1 VSRRTSLPVFGQSTG
16 STGATGA
23 AGSPGDDDG
32 PRPRDAHEAAEAAGA
47 RAELADPAVI
57 QTVWMRVLMDGLHRA
72 GVTDVVVSPGSRST
86 PLVFAAE
93 FLGMR
98 CHTIIDERS
107 AAFFALGRSRATG
120 APTALVCTSGT
131 AGAHYYPALIE
142 AAYAHVPLVVL
153 TADRPPE
160 LQGCAA
166 PQTID
171 QTAFFGHMVRH
182 FVDLGPPEAERMRL
196 RALRRKAI
204 QAVAL
209 ARGPVPGPVHVNV
222 PARKPLEPAPPRTA
236 ADLAMAERGDAV
248 CIEPA
253 PQVFTGPPRAP
264 DAAVDALAGACLAA
278 QRGLIACGPM
288 PPHLRDLGRM
298 VGALARATGF
308 PVLAE
313 AASQVRSGAHFGASF
328 GAAPEQPGLLC
339 DGFEALLASARFRA
353 RTRPDLILQIGPPL
367 TSSHLPGLLSENPGA
382 VRCVIAP
389 WGWNDPDSSAGVL
402 VMGDVIDTIER
413 LVARIE
419 ARSRGLAPVAQ
430 AGPVSPPALSA
441 GGAPAARAAWARR
454 FAAGNALVWRAV
466 DEVLAAGADS
476 AVMREGQAMRAALAA
491 VPAGALLA
499 LGNSL
504 PIRTVD
510 TYGRARPDGPAV
522 LSQRGANG
530 IDGLISSAAG
540 AASATSRP
548 VALILGDVSFAHDI
562 GGLASA
568 RLVGKRA
575 SLAVIVIDNQGGRIF
590 EQLPIAERGGALFS
604 THWLTPPAC
613 DVQAAA
619 AVFGHAYVRAENA
632 AALSDAVA
640 AALRPGAG
648 CTVIHAV
655 VAPESATADA
665 RRIQALVGAGVDEL
679 PGGEPG
685 TAQAG
690 QVA

>member
-1 VSRRTSLPVFGQSTG
+1 VSRRTSLPVLGAGNGQSGPG
-16 STGATGA
+16 SEHAGAGA
-23 AGSPGDDDG
+23 AAA
-32 PRPRDAHEAAEAAGA
+32 RAAAEAAEARPESAA
-47 RAELADPAVI
+47 PAVI

-72 GVTDVVVSPGSRST
+72 GITDVVVSPGSRST
-86 PLVFAAE
+86 PIVFAAE
-93 FLGMR
+93 FLGLR

-107 AAFFALGRSRATG
+107 AGFFALGRARATG

-131 AGAHYYPALIE
+131 AGAHYYPAIIE

-171 QTAFFGHMVRH
+171 QSALFGRMVRH

-196 RALRRKAI
+196 RSLRRKAV
-204 QAVAL
+204 QAVAM

-253 PQVFTGPPRAP
+253 PQVITSPPRAP
-264 DAAVDALAGACLAA
+264 DAALDALAGACVAA
-278 QRGLIACGPM
+278 RRGLIVCGPM
-288 PPHLRDLGRM
+288 PPHLRDLGRAAR
-298 VGALARATGF
+298 ALAGATGF
-308 PVLAE
+308 PLLAE
-313 AASQVRSGAHFGASF
+313 AASQVRFG
-328 GAAPEQPGLLC
+328 GPEQAELLC
-339 DGFEALLASARFRA
+339 DGFDALLASARFRA
-353 RTRPDLILQIGPPL
+353 RSQPELILQLGAPP
-367 TSSHLPGLLSENPGA
+367 TSSHLAGLMSENPGA

-402 VMGDVIDTIER
+402 VVADVIDTIER
-413 LVARIE
+413 LVARLQAQPRGAGASAQD
-419 ARSRGLAPVAQ
+419 ARNAQ
-430 AGPVSPPALSA
+430 N
-441 GGAPAARAAWARR
+441 ARDAWARR

-466 DEVLAAGADS
+466 DEVVAHDAHDAHDAPAA
-476 AVMREGQAMRAALAA
+476 MREGQAMRAVLAA

-510 TYGRARPDGPAV
+510 TYCRARPDGPAV

-530 IDGLISSAAG
+530 IDGLVSSAAG
-540 AASATSRP
+540 AASAAGRP
-548 VALILGDVSFAHDI
+548 VALILGDVSFAHDL
-562 GGLASA
+562 GGLAAA

-575 SLAVIVIDNQGGRIF
+575 PLAVIVIDNQGGRIF

-613 DVQAAA
+613 DIQAAA
-619 AVFGHAYVRAENA
+619 AVFGHSYVRAEQA

-665 RRIQALVGAGVDEL
+665 RRIQARVEAGADML
-679 PGGEPG
+679 PGPD
-685 TAQAG
+685 ASSAD
-690 QVA
+690 AMK

>member
-1 VSRRTSLPVFGQSTG
+1 VSQRTSLPVL
-16 STGATGA
+16 GATGA
-23 AGSPGDDDG
+23 PRRDEA
-32 PRPRDAHEAAEAAGA
+32 PRPRDAHEAAEAASA
-47 RAELADPAVI
+47 RAGLADPAVV

-93 FLGMR
+93 FLGLR

-107 AAFFALGRSRATG
+107 AGFFALGRSRATG

-131 AGAHYYPALIE
+131 AGAHYYPAIIE

-171 QTAFFGHMVRH
+171 QTALFGRMVRH
-182 FVDLGPPEAERMRL
+182 FVDLGAPEAERMRL

-204 QAVAL
+204 QAVAM

-264 DAAVDALAGACLAA
+264 DAALDALAAACVAA
-278 QRGLIACGPM
+278 HRGLIACGPM
-288 PPHLRDLGRM
+288 PAHLRDLGRA
-298 VGALARATGF
+298 VFALARATGF
-308 PVLAE
+308 PLLAE
-313 AASQVRSGAHFGASF
+313 AASQVRFGA
-328 GAAPEQPGLLC
+328 GAGLGLEQAGLC
-339 DGFEALLASARFRA
+339 DGFEALLASPRFRA
-353 RTRPDLILQIGPPL
+353 RTKPDLILQIGPPL
-367 TSSHLPGLLSENPGA
+367 TSSHFPSLLSENPGA
-382 VRCVIAP
+382 VHCVIAP

-402 VMGDVIDTIER
+402 VVGDVIDTIER

-419 ARSRGLAPVAQ
+419 AQSRGLAPVAQ
-430 AGPVSPPALSA
+430 AVSASPPAPA
-441 GGAPAARAAWARR
+441 AHDAAAARAAWARR
-454 FAAGNALVWRAV
+454 FAAGNALVWQAV
-466 DEVLAAGADS
+466 DEVVAEGAD
-476 AVMREGQAMRAALAA
+476 AAATREGQAMRVALAA

-510 TYGRARPDGPAV
+510 TYCRARPEGPAV

-540 AASATSRP
+540 AASAANRP
-548 VALILGDVSFAHDI
+548 VALILGDVSFAHDL
-562 GGLASA
+562 GGLAAA
-568 RLVGKRA
+568 RLPGKRA
-575 SLAVIVIDNQGGRIF
+575 PLAVIVIDNQGGRIF

-619 AVFGHAYVRAENA
+619 AVFGHAYVRVERA

-665 RRIQALVGAGVDEL
+665 RRIQALVAAGVDGL

-685 TAQAG
+685 LDQPDQA
-690 QVA
+690 A

>member
-1 VSRRTSLPVFGQSTG
+1 MSQRTSLPVIGPGAGPGIGQG
-16 STGATGA
+16 RAGAPA
-23 AGSPGDDDG
+23 A
-32 PRPRDAHEAAEAAGA
+32 RDAAEAHEAVPDA
-47 RAELADPAVI
+47 RAELANPAVI

-72 GVTDVVVSPGSRST
+72 GITDVVVSPGSRST
-86 PLVFAAE
+86 PIVFAAE
-93 FLGMR
+93 FLGLR

-107 AAFFALGRSRATG
+107 AGFFALGWARATG

-131 AGAHYYPALIE
+131 AGAHYYPAIIE
-142 AAYAHVPLVVL
+142 AAYAHVPLVVI

-160 LQGCAA
+160 LHGCAA

-171 QTAFFGHMVRH
+171 QGALFGRMVRH

-204 QAVAL
+204 QAVAM

-222 PARKPLEPAPPRTA
+222 PARKPLEPAAPRTA

-248 CIEPA
+248 CLEPA
-253 PQVFTGPPRAP
+253 TQVITGPPRAP
-264 DAAVDALAGACLAA
+264 DVALDALAGACVAA

-288 PPHLRDLGRM
+288 PPHLRDLGRAA
-298 VGALARATGF
+298 GALARVTGF
-308 PVLAE
+308 PLLAE
-313 AASQVRSGAHFGASF
+313 AASQVRHGG
-328 GAAPEQPGLLC
+328 GPEQAELLC
-339 DGFEALLASARFRA
+339 DGFDALLASARFRA
-353 RTRPDLILQIGPPL
+353 RSQPDLILQIGPPL
-367 TSSHLPGLLSENPGA
+367 TSSHLASLMSENPGA

-389 WGWNDPDSSAGVL
+389 WGWNDPDSGAGVL
-402 VMGDVIDTIER
+402 VVADVIDTIER
-413 LVARIE
+413 LVARLQ
-419 ARSRGLAPVAQ
+419 ARPRGAGAPV
-430 AGPVSPPALSA
+430 P
-441 GGAPAARAAWARR
+441 AAWARR

-466 DEVLAAGADS
+466 DEVVAGADS
-476 AVMREGQAMRAALAA
+476 AAMREGQAMRAALAA

-504 PIRTVD
+504 PVRTVD

-540 AASATSRP
+540 AAGAANRP
-548 VALILGDVSFAHDI
+548 VALILGDVSFAHDL
-562 GGLASA
+562 GGLAAA

-575 SLAVIVIDNQGGRIF
+575 PLAVIVIDNQGGRIF
-590 EQLPIAERGGALFS
+590 EQLPVAQRSGALFS

-613 DVQAAA
+613 DMQAAA
-619 AVFGHAYVRAENA
+619 AVFGHSYVRAEQA

-665 RRIQALVGAGVDEL
+665 RRIQALVDAGVDLL
-679 PGGEPG
+679 PGVEAA
-685 TAQAG
+685 TDE
-690 QVA
+690 VK